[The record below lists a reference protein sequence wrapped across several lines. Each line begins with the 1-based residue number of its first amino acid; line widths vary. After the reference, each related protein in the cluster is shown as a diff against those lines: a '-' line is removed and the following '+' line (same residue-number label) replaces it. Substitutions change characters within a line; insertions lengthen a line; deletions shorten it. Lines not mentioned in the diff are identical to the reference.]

1 MTDLE
6 QMEVMELDCYTDNL
20 LWRHVLS
27 PKCRN
32 YSHDPGHAHVA
43 ILHMANSYTKFEVFS
58 LSRSGEISQ
67 GVKF

>member
-6 QMEVMELDCYTDNL
+6 QIEVTELDCYTDNL

-32 YSHDPGHAHVA
+32 YSHDPGQAHVED
-43 ILHMANSYTKFEVFS
+43 S
-58 LSRSGEISQ
+58 
-67 GVKF
+67 